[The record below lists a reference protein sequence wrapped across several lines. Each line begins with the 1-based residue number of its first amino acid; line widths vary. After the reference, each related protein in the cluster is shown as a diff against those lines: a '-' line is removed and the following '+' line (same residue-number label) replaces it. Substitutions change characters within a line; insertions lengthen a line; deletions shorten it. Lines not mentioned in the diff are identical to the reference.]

1 MLTKSSAMELA
12 PFGIRVNCV
21 SPSFVDT
28 NLYRF
33 AGLSEPEFDAL
44 KNRVK
49 NTIPLNRIAKEV
61 EVAKSIIYLSSENGL
76 KITGQIFKVDGGKSL
91 TSRGQADWYGQ
102 QYMNRKFESE
112 NNASYVNYTLQKQNI
127 RPRPIGDKGDL
138 ADWVDENQTSN
149 WAIQS
154 DDAHKKA
161 LSMYVNQEENL
172 THLKH
177 AAAAH

>member
-1 MLTKSSAMELA
+1 MDLNLRTPFILTQFFLQFLRDSNGCVINVSCDKGSRPEAGLIGYCMTKAGVEMLTKSSAMELA

-61 EVAKSIIYLSSENGL
+61 EVAKSIIYLSSEYGL

-102 QYMNRKFESE
+102 
-112 NNASYVNYTLQKQNI
+112 
-127 RPRPIGDKGDL
+127 
-138 ADWVDENQTSN
+138 
-149 WAIQS
+149 
-154 DDAHKKA
+154 
-161 LSMYVNQEENL
+161 
-172 THLKH
+172 
-177 AAAAH
+177 